1 MEINIKNKVAIVTGG
16 TTGMGEVISLG
27 LLSEGCKVSICC
39 KSEKNFKYFKNK
51 YKKFSKNFY
60 IEFLDATN
68 EINISNFVKNTL
80 NKFKKID
87 ILVNNIGGDEKTE
100 IKLIK
105 PGIYDTFINSYNIN
119 FGTSLNFIV
128 YTLPHMKKNSW
139 GRVINISSISSLNL
153 NKRIW
158 YSNAKMSSENLIKY
172 LATLKE
178 YTNKKITFNSISPG
192 HLNTKKSYLHKLKNK
207 NKKIF
212 YKEVEKRNP
221 IGKLCEPEYIL
232 NLIIYLC
239 SVKAEFINGSNIIV
253 DGGENLIKS

>member
-16 TTGMGEVISLG
+16 TAGMGEVISLG
-27 LLSEGCKVSICC
+27 LLAEGCKVSICC
-39 KSEKNFKYFKNK
+39 KSEKNLKYFKNK

-60 IEFLDATN
+60 IEFFDATN

-128 YTLPHMKKNSW
+128 YTLPQ
-139 GRVINISSISSLNL
+139 
-153 NKRIW
+153 
-158 YSNAKMSSENLIKY
+158 
-172 LATLKE
+172 
-178 YTNKKITFNSISPG
+178 
-192 HLNTKKSYLHKLKNK
+192 
-207 NKKIF
+207 
-212 YKEVEKRNP
+212 
-221 IGKLCEPEYIL
+221 
-232 NLIIYLC
+232 
-239 SVKAEFINGSNIIV
+239 
-253 DGGENLIKS
+253 